1 MNDES
6 KQKNELLNI
15 EIKKGNKYEKLLGKK
30 ISSDAELINWLSSGE
45 DKKIDRQKQKFPFFR
60 IKYQI
65 KSKDFDKLIKIAK
78 QCELFFKHKCK
89 DEYIKKYCLNCSEK
103 YFHQNDLLRFINVET
118 FINYLKYIFFIS
130 NKIVSYSKTIFDKN
144 RNDFEQIFN
153 NMDTIKENWK
163 FNEPKVI
170 CKQCMFKLVNKPN
183 FCENIKKIIL
193 ETPNNLEMSIELNE
207 NNNLDNFNKIDF
219 KIKKIKKFNILD
231 LKNQTQDNKHKNDS
245 SNIIINNNNLN
256 NNIFNTIIFNNNIPI
271 FPYFLNNI
279 LDNLQYVNS
288 NYIETLFSTLNIL
301 FNEILNISQ
310 SYNRNQIGSN
320 ECLIRINLL
329 NKNISNCF
337 ILLDNSIRNNSFY
350 LNKLISRYEASNNNT
365 NIIFCIINNQN
376 ILDLL
381 NALCLV
387 FFNIENIFI
396 GLLENDIN
404 IK

>member
-1 MNDES
+1 M
-6 KQKNELLNI
+6 
-15 EIKKGNKYEKLLGKK
+15 
-30 ISSDAELINWLSSGE
+30 
-45 DKKIDRQKQKFPFFR
+45 
-60 IKYQI
+60 
-65 KSKDFDKLIKIAK
+65 
-78 QCELFFKHKCK
+78 
-89 DEYIKKYCLNCSEK
+89 
-103 YFHQNDLLRFINVET
+103 
-118 FINYLKYIFFIS
+118 
-130 NKIVSYSKTIFDKN
+130 
-144 RNDFEQIFN
+144 
-153 NMDTIKENWK
+153 
-163 FNEPKVI
+163 
-170 CKQCMFKLVNKPN
+170 
-183 FCENIKKIIL
+183 
-193 ETPNNLEMSIELNE
+193 
-207 NNNLDNFNKIDF
+207 
-219 KIKKIKKFNILD
+219 
-231 LKNQTQDNKHKNDS
+231 
-245 SNIIINNNNLN
+245 N

-288 NYIETLFSTLNIL
+288 NYIETLFSILNNL

-310 SYNRNQIGSN
+310 SYNQNQIGSN

-350 LNKLISRYEASNNNT
+350 LNKLISRYETSNNNT